1 MSPVHAVSV
10 VIPAFNAE
18 RFIRDAV
25 ESVLGQTYP
34 AHECIV
40 VDDGSTDATPQIV
53 ESYDDVRLIRQPNLG
68 VSAAR
73 NRGAGAATGNVL
85 AFLDADDVCMPERL
99 RHQVRELAE
108 RASVCLCA
116 ALLVDESLTPVRVLR
131 TSPVPTQ
138 ESLLLREGT
147 LSNVSSGSVLSRRLF
162 DAIGGFDERLSTS
175 ADWDF
180 LFRALSLGP
189 VSYVDEPLLLYR
201 SHPGGM
207 SRNVALMDRDITAA
221 YRKAFRDEPELRWLR
236 RRATARLHWMLG
248 GSYWHSGAR
257 LPALGH
263 TARAIG
269 GDPRLIG
276 RLLSRDPQFRG
287 DAPEGGLASSG
298 SAE

>member
-1 MSPVHAVSV
+1 V

-25 ESVLGQTYP
+25 ESVINQTYP

-53 ESYDDVRLIRQPNLG
+53 ESYDDVRLIRQPNRG

-73 NRGAGAATGNVL
+73 NRGAAAASGDAV

-99 RHQVRELAE
+99 DRQVSALAAD
-108 RASVCLCA
+108 ASVCLCA
-116 ALLVDESLTPVRVLR
+116 ALLVDEDLDPIRVLR
-131 TSPVPTQ
+131 TAPVPTRA
-138 ESLLLREGT
+138 SLLLQEGT
-147 LSNVSSGSVLSRRLF
+147 LSGVSSSAVLSKRAF
-162 DAIGGFDERLSTS
+162 DAVDGFDERLSTS

-180 LFRALSLGP
+180 LFRALSIGP
-189 VSYVDEPLLLYR
+189 ATYVDEPLFMYR

-207 SRNVALMDRDITAA
+207 SRNVALMDREITAA
-221 YRKAFRDEPELRWLR
+221 YRRAFLEAPELRGLR

-248 GSYWHSGAR
+248 GSYWDSGA
-257 LPALGH
+257 LFPAVGH

-269 GDPRLIG
+269 LDPRLLG
-276 RLLSRDPQFRG
+276 RLATRRSTGESGVAHPN
-287 DAPEGGLASSG
+287 PSASPH
-298 SAE
+298 A